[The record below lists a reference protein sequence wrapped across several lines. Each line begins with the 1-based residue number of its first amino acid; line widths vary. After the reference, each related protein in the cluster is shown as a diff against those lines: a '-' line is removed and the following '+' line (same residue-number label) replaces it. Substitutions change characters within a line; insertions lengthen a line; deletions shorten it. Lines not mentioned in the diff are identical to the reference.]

1 MDLSSEVRMQDGIS
15 GKGEHSQ
22 VAVSFICFRESSIS
36 CSRERMLPVVGLWLE
51 GKLEILG
58 GHLFNEK

>member
-1 MDLSSEVRMQDGIS
+1 MQDGIS